1 MRKRLYAIYK
11 HPAGYEGEKMLFV
24 SAEKE
29 GQLQRGQ
36 LYVVEEVKMG
46 NYSTLITLQ
55 GLPNRY
61 KMLNSVAFNFF
72 VMENNRVK
80 THDIFSDP
88 EYNPYAQEL

>member
-1 MRKRLYAIYK
+1 MKKRLYAIYK

-29 GQLQRGQ
+29 GELERGQ
-36 LYVVEEVKMG
+36 LYVVEDVKMG
-46 NYSTLITLQ
+46 NYFTFITLQ

-72 VMENNRVK
+72 VMENNKV
-80 THDIFSDP
+80 TPHDIFSDP
-88 EYNPYAQEL
+88 EYNHYVQEL